1 MFALAEGTGACYR
14 KELFFERSMLKDTY
28 AELTVGTVAPQTIK
42 LVLPPGGFQLEKGGV
57 LPEIEVTYER
67 CGAVTPA
74 NDNVVFI
81 CHALTGDAH
90 VVGTRPD
97 ETEPTGWWEGMIG
110 PGKGI
115 DTRAY
120 QVICANILGG
130 CKGTTGPASVNPATG
145 KAYGSAFPKITVGDI
160 VEVHRLLLRQIGV
173 TRLAVVMG
181 GSFGGMQVLEW
192 LIRYSPEIDKAI
204 VVASAASLNSQA
216 LAFDIVGRHAIVGD
230 PNWNTGDYYDSE
242 NLPVRGLSSARK
254 LAHITYLSQQLMEA
268 KFGREKRPEWLTA
281 DPDFRNAIDR
291 NFGTFFQIES
301 YLQYQGEKFIQRFD
315 ANSDLHIT
323 LAMDEYDA
331 EEHYASLDAAF
342 ADVSSRV
349 LIVSLSGD
357 WLFMPEQSEELVTSL
372 VRQKKQVSYCHLD
385 AIAGHDAF
393 LTHIEDLKRVVG
405 AFVPA
410 RPGSQ
415 RDDESPESGT
425 IRQWQ
430 LRHYQ
435 KVVDLIPPGNRVLD
449 LGCGNGSLLNILRQ
463 RHSCSGNGVEIDVG
477 QVISAIGSG
486 CDILLEDIDDG
497 LAMIPDNSFDV
508 AVLSETL
515 QTIKRPRELLQQILR
530 VAREAVI
537 TFPNFAC
544 LEVRRK
550 LFLQGRMP
558 KGKQL
563 PFEWYNTPNIHL
575 FTLSDFRDLCRKD
588 GIRILNLVCQGRGFA
603 ERALLALGFKNLGA
617 SQVIVRI
624 AKED

>member
-1 MFALAEGTGACYR
+1 
-14 KELFFERSMLKDTY
+14 MLKDTHT
-28 AELTVGTVAPQTIK
+28 ELTVGTVFSQTIK
-42 LVLPPGGFQLEKGGV
+42 LELPPEGFRLEKGGF

-67 CGAVTPA
+67 CGAVTSA
-74 NDNVVFI
+74 NDNVVFV

-90 VVGTRPD
+90 VAGMRPG
-97 ETEPTGWWEGMIG
+97 ETEPSGWWEGMIG

-115 DTRAY
+115 DTRHY

-130 CKGTTGPASVNPATG
+130 CKGTTGPSTVNPATG
-145 KAYGSAFPKITVGDI
+145 KPYGSAFPKITVGDI
-160 VEVHRLLLRQIGV
+160 VEVHRLFLRQIGV
-173 TRLAVVMG
+173 TRLAAAMG

-192 LIRYSPEIDKAI
+192 LIRYTSEIDKGI

-230 PNWNTGDYYDSE
+230 PNWSGGDYYDRE
-242 NLPVRGLSSARK
+242 NLPNRGLSSARK

-315 ANSDLHIT
+315 ANSYLHIT
-323 LAMDEYDA
+323 LAMDEYDI
-331 EEHYASLDAAF
+331 EERYKSLDAAF
-342 ADVSSRV
+342 AQISSRV

-357 WLFMPEQSEELVTSL
+357 WLFMPEQSEELVTAL
-372 VRQKKQVSYCHLD
+372 VRQEKRVSYCHLN
-385 AIAGHDAF
+385 AAAGHDAF

-405 AFVPA
+405 AFMPTSADA
-410 RPGSQ
+410 RAEDTQEGNA
-415 RDDESPESGT
+415 

-435 KVVDLIPPGNRVLD
+435 KVVNLVAPGSRVLD

-463 RHSCSGNGVEIDVG
+463 LRKCDGNGVEIDVN
-477 QVISAIGSG
+477 QVITAIGSG

-515 QTIKRPRELLQQILR
+515 QTTKRPRELLQQILR
-530 VAREAVI
+530 VAREAVV

-544 LEVRRK
+544 LEVRREL
-550 LFLQGRMP
+550 LFKGRMP

-575 FTLSDFRDLCRKD
+575 FTLKDFRELCRKD
-588 GIRILNLVCQGRGFA
+588 GIRILGQVCQGRGFV
-603 ERALLALGFKNLGA
+603 ERALIALGLKNLGA
-617 SQVIVRI
+617 SRVIVRI
-624 AKED
+624 ARDCAAN

>member
-1 MFALAEGTGACYR
+1 
-14 KELFFERSMLKDTY
+14 MLKDTHT
-28 AELTVGTVAPQTIK
+28 EQTVGTVAQQTIK
-42 LVLPPGGFQLEKGGV
+42 LKLPPEGFALEKGGV

-67 CGAVTPA
+67 CGAITPE
-74 NDNVVFI
+74 NDNVIFI

-90 VVGTRPD
+90 VAGRRPD
-97 ETEPTGWWEGMIG
+97 ETAPSGWWEGMIG

-115 DTRAY
+115 DTDHY
-120 QVICANILGG
+120 QVVCANILGG
-130 CKGTTGPASVNPATG
+130 CKGTTGPASINPATG
-145 KAYGSAFPKITVGDI
+145 KPYGSAFPKITVGDI
-160 VEVHRLLLRQIGV
+160 VEVHRLFLRQIGI
-173 TRLAVVMG
+173 TRLAAVMG

-192 LIRYSPEIDKAI
+192 LIRYSSEVDKGLVI
-204 VVASAASLNSQA
+204 ASAASLNSQA

-230 PNWNTGDYYDSE
+230 PNWNDGDYYDRG
-242 NLPVRGLSSARK
+242 NLPSRGLSSARK

-281 DPDFRNAIDR
+281 DPNFRNAIDR

-315 ANSDLHIT
+315 ANSYLHIT

-331 EEHYASLDAAF
+331 EERYATLDAAF
-342 ADVSSRV
+342 ANITSRV
-349 LIVSLSGD
+349 LVVSLSGD
-357 WLFMPEQSEELVTSL
+357 WLFTPEQSEELVTAL
-372 VRQKKQVSYCHLD
+372 VRQKKRVSYCHLD
-385 AIAGHDAF
+385 AVAGHDAF
-393 LTHIEDLKRVVG
+393 LTHIADLKRVVSAFMPPPAPAAKDPEPEGG
-405 AFVPA
+405 A
-410 RPGSQ
+410 
-415 RDDESPESGT
+415 

-435 KVVDLIPPGNRVLD
+435 KVVDLIPPDSRVLD

-463 RHSCSGNGVEIDVG
+463 RHGCSGNGIEIDVD
-477 QVISAIGSG
+477 QVITAISQDG
-486 CDILLEDIDDG
+486 DILLEDIDDG
-497 LAMIPDNSFDV
+497 LAMIPDDSFDV

-544 LEVRRK
+544 FEVRRA
-550 LFLQGRMP
+550 LLLNGRMP

-575 FTLSDFRDLCRKD
+575 FTLKDFRELCRKD
-588 GIRILNLVCQGRGFA
+588 NIRILDLLCQGRGFA
-603 ERALLALGFKNLGA
+603 ERALLALGWKNMGA

-624 AKED
+624 ARGDN